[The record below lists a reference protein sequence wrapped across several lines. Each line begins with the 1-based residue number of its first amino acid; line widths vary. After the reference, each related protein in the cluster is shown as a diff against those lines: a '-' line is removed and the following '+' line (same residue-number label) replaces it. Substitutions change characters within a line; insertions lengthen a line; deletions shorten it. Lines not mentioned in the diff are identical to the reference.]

1 MKRNGVVMIVA
12 MALQLLLLSGFSS
25 GDESSNVVIEDTKV
39 KNKRHHV
46 VGEDRGWDSS
56 SDIASWSYDRLF
68 MVGDDVWFAYSAAEE
83 MIAELKSKEEFESCD
98 VSNPI
103 RTYADGLNIVP
114 LVDEG
119 HRYFASSKAEKCKNG
134 LKLHVDVAPI
144 GGHKHK
150 AEQLLAQPPKPS
162 EATSPQLSLLIVF
175 SYLIISCTAVFLLVQ
190 QF

>member
-1 MKRNGVVMIVA
+1 MKRNGVVMVA
-12 MALQLLLLSGFSS
+12 VAFQLLLLSGFSC
-25 GDESSNVVIEDTKV
+25 GDESSNVVEDTKV

-56 SDIASWSYDRLF
+56 SDIASWSSDRLF
-68 MVGDDVWFAYSAAEE
+68 MVGDDIWFAYSAAEE

-103 RTYADGLNIVP
+103 RTYVDGLNIIP

-144 GGHKHK
+144 GGHLPKPK
-150 AEQLLAQPPKPS
+150 QLLAQPPKPS
-162 EATSPQLSLLIVF
+162 AATSRQLSLLRMF
-175 SYLIISCTAVFLLVQ
+175 NYLIVSCTAVFLLAQ